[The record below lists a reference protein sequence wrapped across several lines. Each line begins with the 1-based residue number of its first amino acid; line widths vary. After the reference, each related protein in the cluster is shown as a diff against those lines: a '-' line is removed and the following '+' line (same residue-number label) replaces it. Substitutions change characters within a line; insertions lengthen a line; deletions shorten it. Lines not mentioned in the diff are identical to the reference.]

1 MNNTAPLH
9 KIHLESIQL
18 YAYHGCLPEEA
29 LIGSNYT
36 VDVVMETNFSD
47 AALHDDLNET
57 IDYCI
62 VFTIVKEEMAIRA
75 NLLENVAL
83 RIVNRFKSELK
94 ALHKVKLTVTKLN
107 PPMNGNVKGVSI
119 IIEA

>member
-1 MNNTAPLH
+1 MH
-9 KIHLESIQL
+9 KIYLDTIRL

-29 LIGSNYT
+29 LVGSNYT
-36 VDVVMETNFSD
+36 IDVMMETDFT
-47 AALHDDLNET
+47 AAAISDDLSQT

-62 VFTIVKEEMAIRA
+62 VFNIVKEEMAIRA
-75 NLLENVAL
+75 NLLEHVAL
-83 RIVNRFKSELK
+83 RIVNRLKKELN
-94 ALHKVKLTVTKLN
+94 ALQKVSIKVTKLN